1 MTTKQKKVLDYM
13 IKWAENEIR
22 LNEYYDGDRHI
33 KELAEKGMIAMYGV
47 SDPLW
52 YGMIEAGYSF
62 KYTNDAAYGGE
73 KGGYSWSVWDAIDP
87 AFKAYFTDKYKNNR

>member
-33 KELAEKGMIAMYGV
+33 KELAEGGMFAMYEFGD
-47 SDPLW
+47 SLF
-52 YGMIEAGYSF
+52 YGLQEAGYS
-62 KYTNDAAYGGE
+62 YAYVNDAAYGGE
-73 KGGYSWSVWDAIDP
+73 KGGYSCKVMDAIDP
-87 AFKAYFTDKYKNNR
+87 AFKAYFKDKYKNNR